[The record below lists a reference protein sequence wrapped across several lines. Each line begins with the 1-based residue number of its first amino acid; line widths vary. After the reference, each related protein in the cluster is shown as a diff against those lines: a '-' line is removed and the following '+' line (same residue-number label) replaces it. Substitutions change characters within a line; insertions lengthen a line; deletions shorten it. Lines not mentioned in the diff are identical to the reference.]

1 MGSTKKTDLHA
12 HNVLVAV
19 HIRRR
24 AGDKG
29 GVGMDQDTLK
39 DAQTDFYHLVDN
51 RQGGSSEPSAS
62 APRTRPIQRG
72 RKHRRLQQHELSAL
86 IPNRPDAQRTA
97 LVDAM
102 TLHRSAGA
110 GRTPAVDVITLDGK
124 ILWDWDHYLAAL
136 DAGLRI
142 NLIPYTEH
150 DPVTYLCVAAL
161 HERGLDAGMKA
172 LTVLGLC
179 EPAKRGR
186 PKKSTQNVDFWP
198 PPKTEAEMAK
208 MAGIGTTLISHAKEL
223 DAHGLSALVLT
234 RQLKFNQVYQ
244 RLKLVQSAGLAGE
257 VLDGTKTFGE
267 AYLAAVSNSGNE
279 QIAERETTPSRK
291 ALTDQVAELQ
301 RSVAKLTEENRRLR
315 QRDDVLTVES
325 RSYRDKWQQA
335 LRDLDEQNALM
346 ETYKE
351 ETDRLKAIIQLNDIE
366 VRTQY

>member
-1 MGSTKKTDLHA
+1 
-12 HNVLVAV
+12 
-19 HIRRR
+19 
-24 AGDKG
+24 
-29 GVGMDQDTLK
+29 
-39 DAQTDFYHLVDN
+39 
-51 RQGGSSEPSAS
+51 
-62 APRTRPIQRG
+62 
-72 RKHRRLQQHELSAL
+72 
-86 IPNRPDAQRTA
+86 
-97 LVDAM
+97 
-102 TLHRSAGA
+102 
-110 GRTPAVDVITLDGK
+110 
-124 ILWDWDHYLAAL
+124 
-136 DAGLRI
+136 
-142 NLIPYTEH
+142 
-150 DPVTYLCVAAL
+150 
-161 HERGLDAGMKA
+161 MKA

-186 PKKSTQNVDFWP
+186 PKKSTQSVDFWP

-223 DAHGLSALVLT
+223 YDYGLSALVLT

-267 AYLAAVSNSGNE
+267 AFLAARSNSANE
-279 QIAERETTPSRK
+279 QTAKRETTPSRK

-366 VRTQY
+366 VRTHY

>member
-1 MGSTKKTDLHA
+1 
-12 HNVLVAV
+12 
-19 HIRRR
+19 
-24 AGDKG
+24 
-29 GVGMDQDTLK
+29 MDQDTLK
-39 DAQTDFYHLVDN
+39 DAQTDFYHLVDD
-51 RQGGSSEPSAS
+51 RQGESSEPSAS

-72 RKHRRLQQHELSAL
+72 RKHRRLQQHGLSAL

-124 ILWDWDHYLAAL
+124 VLWDWDHYLAAL

-267 AYLAAVSNSGNE
+267 AYLAALSNSGNE

-291 ALTDQVAELQ
+291 ALIDQVETLQ
-301 RSVAKLTEENRRLR
+301 RIVTSLERETQILR
-315 QRDDVLTVES
+315 QRTKALTGES
-325 RSYRDKWQQA
+325 KLYRDQWQQA
-335 LRDLDEQNALM
+335 LRDLDEQTALM

-351 ETDRLKAIIQLNDIE
+351 ESARMREMIQLNGIE
-366 VRTQY
+366 FQTHY